1 MVDMRRVILSIML
14 VLATLTVQSQTFYE
28 LTFTLPNSN
37 SKFVGLLIY
46 TDDEHCKMRL
56 VDDEALAENSCYMAN
71 YTCGIKEKDG
81 QDDIG
86 IMYLAPDNADMPIF
100 VWVWEK
106 DDESDMNAA
115 PYLCFDITDTDSWI
129 ETTTFQEVSLN
140 DMDEEYIG
148 QFYGEKE
155 PEYQMMLK
163 GINTVK
169 EQNINSINNNSHD
182 AATLHLIAVAN
193 TEVSD
198 IGPACDIDLRR
209 IRSEFGGIAKALGM
223 RLDET
228 VISGQNYGKS
238 RVDRALQ
245 ALQPGTD
252 DVVVFVYTGHGFRFK
267 DQLDYYPCLDLSSSA
282 YDNAEQNYMALSDI
296 YSAILAK
303 RARLNIVLSDC
314 CNSIINMNQPMVK
327 SNSLFSRSNTNFNLQ
342 KLSTLF
348 LKSKGDIIA
357 TASSPGEYSW
367 CGENGGFFL
376 LSFFES
382 LRSQIS
388 ALNQQTPSWDELIS
402 STISSAAR
410 KTESNSST
418 KRQNGVKQVD
428 VKTIRR

>member
-1 MVDMRRVILSIML
+1 MRRFIFGAF
-14 VLATLTVQSQTFYE
+14 VLIAVLTAKGQTFYE
-28 LTFTLPNSN
+28 MTFKLPNSDDN
-37 SKFVGLLIY
+37 FVGLLIY

-56 VDDEALAENSCYMAN
+56 VDNEALENNSCYMAN
-71 YTCGIKEKDG
+71 YVCHVEEKKGEGDVG
-81 QDDIG
+81 LMFLI
-86 IMYLAPDNADMPIF
+86 PDNEDMPYLM
-100 VWVWEK
+100 WTWEK
-106 DDESDMNAA
+106 DDQSDMSAT
-115 PYLCFDITDTDSWI
+115 PHLGYDLDDISSWI
-129 ETTTFQEVSLN
+129 ETNTFQEVSLN

>member
-1 MVDMRRVILSIML
+1 
-14 VLATLTVQSQTFYE
+14 
-28 LTFTLPNSN
+28 
-37 SKFVGLLIY
+37 
-46 TDDEHCKMRL
+46 
-56 VDDEALAENSCYMAN
+56 
-71 YTCGIKEKDG
+71 
-81 QDDIG
+81 
-86 IMYLAPDNADMPIF
+86 
-100 VWVWEK
+100 
-106 DDESDMNAA
+106 
-115 PYLCFDITDTDSWI
+115 
-129 ETTTFQEVSLN
+129 
-140 DMDEEYIG
+140 
-148 QFYGEKE
+148 
-155 PEYQMMLK
+155 
-163 GINTVK
+163 
-169 EQNINSINNNSHD
+169 
-182 AATLHLIAVAN
+182 
-193 TEVSD
+193 
-198 IGPACDIDLRR
+198 
-209 IRSEFGGIAKALGM
+209 
-223 RLDET
+223 
-228 VISGQNYGKS
+228 
-238 RVDRALQ
+238 
-245 ALQPGTD
+245 
-252 DVVVFVYTGHGFRFK
+252 
-267 DQLDYYPCLDLSSSA
+267 
-282 YDNAEQNYMALSDI
+282 MALSDI